1 MRQASI
7 LVDGYNKTDSVKTCV
22 WLSPFAV
29 MG

>member
-7 LVDGYNKTDSVKTCV
+7 LVDGYNKTDSVKTNV
-22 WLSPFAV
+22 WSSPFAV